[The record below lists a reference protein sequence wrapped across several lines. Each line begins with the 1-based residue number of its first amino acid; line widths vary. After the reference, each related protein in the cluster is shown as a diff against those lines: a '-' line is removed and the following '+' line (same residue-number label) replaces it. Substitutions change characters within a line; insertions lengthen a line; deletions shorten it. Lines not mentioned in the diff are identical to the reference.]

1 LPRRLM
7 FGARTTAVAW
17 MLGVLLCG
25 LAANTAGHPF
35 YHNPSRHPGLG
46 YTGNDF
52 GWPYTYLT
60 TCLDAKQ
67 EAASRLPDDSVKKP
81 HSIALPR
88 QELVEFVMSEE
99 PVVCLNTRRAWQ
111 NAGVIVVICL
121 ECGLCGYLLSRLRP
135 ELSSRSLGVLLLL
148 VVATLVGTRSG
159 LAHLYLYIPWY
170 QLWQFAP
177 WLALGVPA
185 GFAVAAGFS
194 LRQSAVK

>member
-1 LPRRLM
+1 ML
-7 FGARTTAVAW
+7 GARTIAVAW

-35 YHNPSRHPGLG
+35 YQNPSRHPLLG

-52 GWPYTYLT
+52 GWPSTYLT
-60 TCLDAKQ
+60 TRLDAKQ
-67 EAASRLPDDSVKKP
+67 EAASRLPDGLVVKP

-88 QELVEFVMSEE
+88 QELFDFVLSEE
-99 PVVCLNTRRAWQ
+99 RVVWLSTVRAWQ

-121 ECGLCGYLLSRLRP
+121 ECGLCGYLLARLRP
-135 ELSSRSLGVLLLL
+135 DLSSRLLGVLLLL

-159 LAHLYLYIPWY
+159 LAHLYLYVPWHR
-170 QLWQFAP
+170 LWQFAP